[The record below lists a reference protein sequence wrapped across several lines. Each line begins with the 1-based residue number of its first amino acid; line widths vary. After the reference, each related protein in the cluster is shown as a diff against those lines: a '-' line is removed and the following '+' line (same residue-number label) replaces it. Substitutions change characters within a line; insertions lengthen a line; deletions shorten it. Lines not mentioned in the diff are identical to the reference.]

1 MYGGCIIPYNLAKDE
16 SFVDLS
22 EGETI
27 INYTYHLPSNLKKFK
42 EEYESWI
49 IDRGFDLEKIK
60 IMTALIFLNM
70 SPLHDDNFGKML
82 WFKSI
87 EMLSDVP
94 Q

>member
-1 MYGGCIIPYNLAKDE
+1 MSDKD
-16 SFVDLS
+16 SFVVDVSKLA
-22 EGETI
+22 G
-27 INYTYHLPSNLKKFK
+27 SNLKKFK

-49 IDRGFDLEKIK
+49 IGRGFDLEKIK

-87 EMLSDVP
+87 EMLTNVSK
-94 Q
+94 